1 MQARRRGPTVAV
13 EVMNMT
19 SSKLSRLLSLSA
31 IFAVGCL
38 FRISGSGQ
46 PRDETRDL
54 PAFDH
59 VEVRAGLEADVA
71 PGPQRVE
78 VRGDDNI
85 VPHVVTTVQN
95 GTLVIEPDAD
105 FAAST
110 PLTIEVRAP
119 GLKGVRLRA
128 GGRLSVHDL
137 NAARFELAGASGG
150 DVVASGNVDALTVSL
165 EAGGS
170 IDATAVHAKTA
181 TIDARAGGTIDA
193 TASDSAR
200 GTVISG
206 SEARIHGR
214 PATRAI
220 ATKSGGSVVYIE
232 D

>member
-1 MQARRRGPTVAV
+1 MHGQSSGPTVAI

-19 SSKLSRLLSLSA
+19 PSKLSRVLSLSA
-31 IFAVGCL
+31 MLAIGCL
-38 FRISGSGQ
+38 FRISGSGR
-46 PRDETRDL
+46 PLDETRDV
-54 PAFDH
+54 PAFDR

-71 PGPQRVE
+71 PGPQRVR

-85 VPHVVTTVQN
+85 VSHVVTTVEN

-105 FAAST
+105 FAATT

-119 GLKGVRLRA
+119 SLAGVRLRA

-137 NAARFELAGASGG
+137 NTERFELAGASGG
-150 DVVASGNVDALTVSL
+150 DVVASGDVDALVVSL

-170 IDATAVHAKTA
+170 IDATAVRAKTA

-193 TASDSAR
+193 TANDSAR
-200 GTVISG
+200 GSVISG
-206 SEARIHGR
+206 SEARIHGH
-214 PATRAI
+214 PSTRAI
-220 ATKSGGSVVYIE
+220 TTRSGGSVVYI